1 MNKKNIIII
10 GVLALGSY
18 LFWLYRG
25 RKKNFTNEDKS
36 YRKVYENQHNLSK
49 FEMPKFGKPTYI
61 EN

>member
-1 MNKKNIIII
+1 MNKKKIIII

-25 RKKNFTNEDKS
+25 RKKNFTSDEKS
-36 YRKVYENQHNLSK
+36 SHKVYENQHNLSK
-49 FEMPKFGKPTYI
+49 FEMPQFGKPTYI